1 MLKKKKKEEPAT
13 GGNKEDGEKKNR
25 RRRKHKKSG
34 ENKEMAKE
42 KVRTVEMMAKIEMI
56 DIMKMKKGG
65 CMQKKLWRHL
75 QREKIRLI
83 INMLLMMKSKS
94 QIHGELK
101 INKVL

>member
-1 MLKKKKKEEPAT
+1 MVRKRIGGGENIRSQGEKQGNGEGEGEN
-13 GGNKEDGEKKNR
+13 GGNDGEDRDDRHN
-25 RRRKHKKSG
+25 
-34 ENKEMAKE
+34 ENEE
-42 KVRTVEMMAKIEMI
+42 R
-56 DIMKMKKGG
+56 G